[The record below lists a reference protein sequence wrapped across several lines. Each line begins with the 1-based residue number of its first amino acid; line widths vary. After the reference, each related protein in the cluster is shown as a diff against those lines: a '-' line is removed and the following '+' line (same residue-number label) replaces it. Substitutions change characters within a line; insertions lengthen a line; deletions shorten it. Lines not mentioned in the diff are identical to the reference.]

1 MKIKLFFLDPNY
13 YFVFASPTFGV
24 HAYWEEYA
32 LTPQQYWGTV

>member
-1 MKIKLFFLDPNY
+1 MKIKLFFGSKLILT
-13 YFVFASPTFGV
+13 FASPTFGV